1 MNLCTSFCA
10 CTQSLQRRRKSRCTA
25 SRLTEVRNRGIYA
38 ICFLVV
44 SVCVS
49 HFLFLVVAVAITGHI
64 SRRCSVH
71 FWSLELVSPN
81 TSYKWCVCECVNE
94 KKGTEK
100 KNKVDERWWRTS
112 FAALFTRQSIC
123 VKMIFFELKS
133 QHNIGQMIC
142 WSSFFF
148 GAFNRMSTH
157 PRPHF
162 NGFFSLMNW
171 SLFVHREYNWC
182 YSLKGEWESE
192 WVWKWHRFGFMM
204 TMATMMK

>member
-1 MNLCTSFCA
+1 MIAYNMNLCTSFCA
-10 CTQSLQRRRKSRCTA
+10 CTQSLQRRRKSRCIA

-49 HFLFLVVAVAITGHI
+49 LFLFLVVAVAITGHI

-81 TSYKWCVCECVNE
+81 TSYKWCVCASVLM
-94 KKGTEK
+94 KRKAQRKRT
-100 KNKVDERWWRTS
+100 RLTRWWWRTS

-142 WSSFFF
+142 WSSFFW
-148 GAFNRMSTH
+148 RI
-157 PRPHF
+157 
-162 NGFFSLMNW
+162 
-171 SLFVHREYNWC
+171 
-182 YSLKGEWESE
+182 
-192 WVWKWHRFGFMM
+192 
-204 TMATMMK
+204 